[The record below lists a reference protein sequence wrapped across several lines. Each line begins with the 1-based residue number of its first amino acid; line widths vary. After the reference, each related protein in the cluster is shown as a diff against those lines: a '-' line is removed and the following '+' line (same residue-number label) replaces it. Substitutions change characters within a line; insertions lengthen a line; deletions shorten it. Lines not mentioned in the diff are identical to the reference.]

1 MHAIMFTLSQLLFV
15 SLYLTLLPCRGVSF
29 TAEAGTKIGVCGRS
43 GAGKSSLLAALFR
56 TVEPY
61 EGNDRVWRYEIM
73 DVSGGV
79 REGIDQRERRI
90 DIKSSSFPRIL

>member
-1 MHAIMFTLSQLLFV
+1 MHAIMFTPPQQLFV
-15 SLYLTLLPCRGVSF
+15 FLYLPLLSCRGVSF

-61 EGNDRVWRYEIM
+61 EGNDRVRRYEIINGCKRR
-73 DVSGGV
+73 SEGENSSERERERE
-79 REGIDQRERRI
+79 REG
-90 DIKSSSFPRIL
+90 